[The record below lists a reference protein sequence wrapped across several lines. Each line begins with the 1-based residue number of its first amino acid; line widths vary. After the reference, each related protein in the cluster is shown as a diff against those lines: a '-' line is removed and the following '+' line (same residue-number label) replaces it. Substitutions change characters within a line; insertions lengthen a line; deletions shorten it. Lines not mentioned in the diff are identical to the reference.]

1 MAIKKRKRNV
11 SLTVEQ
17 DLDEFFEKLCHK
29 VLEIDDKQLHFKKS
43 KNDVYNR
50 ALEYSLEHVNEWYR

>member
-1 MAIKKRKRNV
+1 MSLKKRKRNI

-17 DLDEFFEKLCHK
+17 DLDDFMEKLCHK
-29 VLEIDDKQLHFKKS
+29 VLEIDDKVLHFKKS

-50 ALEYSLEHVNEWYR
+50 ALEFAIEHLNDWYK